1 MRGVLKQLVEAGL
14 LKHLFNAAESR
25 ERQDATVR
33 KTIKTIFMYA
43 VIVSMFISD
52 VVYAETL
59 SEVTAKI
66 GSLNAQEKRDFLV
79 KGAQKEGELVYY
91 GTLLVNEFTALGKA
105 FNARYP
111 FLNLKHYYAPR
122 EGILNRSLIEA
133 KAGSYVVDAIQV
145 DSSYGYQLLNENL
158 VHPYQVP
165 GRDRFYDGTYDPNG
179 FWHSMYYLTTALIYN
194 TNLVKPD
201 SVPQSYE
208 ALLSPA
214 WKGKLLFDPEAG
226 YILAAMEQAWGRE
239 KAVDYLTKLSKQEL
253 SFRRGGA
260 LTTQVVSSG
269 EYPVG
274 IAINGETSAA
284 IREKGA
290 PLGFKVLSP
299 KIVKP
304 EGLFLAKNSPHPHA
318 TLLFAEWV
326 LSEEGQTF
334 LATNLGKGIA
344 MKGVRSKYQEFQL
357 QPDYVVTPKL
367 GPKLNT
373 YIQDFA
379 KILGVR

>member
-1 MRGVLKQLVEAGL
+1 MREVIKSIAFFALCQLL
-14 LKHLFNAAESR
+14 LLICVVARINAA
-25 ERQDATVR
+25 
-33 KTIKTIFMYA
+33 TIA
-43 VIVSMFISD
+43 D
-52 VVYAETL
+52 VTSKVQ
-59 SEVTAKI
+59 
-66 GSLNAQEKRDFLV
+66 SLNAQEKRDFLV

-91 GTLLVNEFTALGKA
+91 GTILVNEFTELGKA

-122 EGILNRSLIEA
+122 EGILNRSLTEA
-133 KAGSYVVDAIQV
+133 RAGSHAVDAIQV

-158 VHPYQVP
+158 VHPYAVAA
-165 GRDRFYDGTYDPNG
+165 RDRFYDDTYDPSG
-179 FWHSMYYLTTALIYN
+179 SWHSMYYLTTAMIYN
-194 TNLVKPD
+194 TTLVKPEAA
-201 SVPQSYE
+201 PQTYD
-208 ALLSPA
+208 ALLEPT

-239 KAVDYLTKLSKQEL
+239 KAVDYLTKLSKQDL

-269 EYPVG
+269 EYPIG

-284 IREKGA
+284 IRDKGG
-290 PLGFKVLSP
+290 PLGFKLLSP
-299 KIVKP
+299 KVVKP

-318 TLLFAEWV
+318 TLLFADWI
-326 LSEEGQTF
+326 LSEEGQSI
-334 LATNLGKGIA
+334 LAAKLGKGVA

-367 GPKLNT
+367 GPKLRT
-373 YIQDFA
+373 YIEDFA
-379 KILGVR
+379 KIVGAR